1 MIYLLFSM
9 TIRFINVA
17 TFDIMLLCLRNN
29 TFIFLALAL
38 HYNEK
43 KKCWI
48 SLKYQNASF
57 RFFFWEYIL
66 CCEFFFHI
74 IKPHDACLYAKCYS
88 HSQKIHDVC
97 DIYFTAFFVHDNFK
111 ISYFNLNFNSVVS
124 GLVLIHIY
132 TKMKIWLW

>member
-1 MIYLLFSM
+1 MIYPLFSM

-17 TFDIMLLCLRNN
+17 TFDIMLLCLRTN

-38 HYNEK
+38 HNNEK
-43 KKCWI
+43 RNVEFPWNTRM
-48 SLKYQNASF
+48 LLF
-57 RFFFWEYIL
+57 DFFFESTY
-66 CCEFFFHI
+66 CVVNFFFHI

-124 GLVLIHIY
+124 GLVLICILM
-132 TKMKIWLW
+132 MKIWLW